1 MCHIDRLLKLTS
13 LLLFAILSAPSEAAL
28 VTYSYKGNP
37 FDLGMGFT
45 LDGPVLIE
53 LTIEDAL
60 IPKNGRFVL
69 PTTYLSISSVL
80 PFTHIYID
88 DLGDNGDASE
98 VYPYS
103 LPDWAQES
111 SYGRSI
117 SIAFNTDAKGNIREW
132 DILSQQHIYPDD
144 QPWLYAHYSVYSYSN
159 GSGLGGDYY
168 SIDVDGGT
176 FFTGT
181 ASPGTWTRTVVPLP
195 GSMMLFG
202 SALAGFFYKIRSAR
216 HYQS

>member
-13 LLLFAILSAPSEAAL
+13 LFLFVILSVPSEAAL

-37 FDLGMGFT
+37 LDLGWGGGRM
-45 LDGPVLIE
+45 LIE

-69 PTTYLSISSVL
+69 PETDLSISSVL

-88 DLGDNGDASE
+88 DGGYISDWVSE

-103 LPDWAQES
+103 LPDGAQGS
-111 SYGRSI
+111 SYEKSI

-132 DILSQQHIYPDD
+132 DIISHQDSIIIDR
-144 QPWLYAHYSVYSYSN
+144 PWYFWHYRVGSRSN
-159 GSGLGGDYY
+159 GSGLGGDFSDYG
-168 SIDVDGGT
+168 VDAGT
-176 FFTGT
+176 FS
-181 ASPGTWTRTVVPLP
+181 AYNQNPGTWTRTVVPLP
-195 GSMMLFG
+195 GSMVLFG
-202 SALAGFFYKIRSAR
+202 SALAGFFYRIRSAR
-216 HYQS
+216 HYQSW